1 MAAFSQEVLA
11 AMNLKHLSHNFSH
24 VLKQRNFAY
33 MVSGVL
39 LLCNVFLSLKV
50 MNQDDHW
57 VIIPW
62 PETDRRLPLSRHNLT
77 DRYLIDWADGLTG
90 RLLTMNPKTADQR
103 MYEFLLVTE
112 SSGGIED
119 KLKKQVQSLKS
130 ENISTAF
137 YPRDYAVKKDA
148 RQVWVTGDF
157 HTFFGKD
164 KSPVI
169 QKRTVVLTY
178 RTSARG
184 CILVKDFFYEGENE

>member
-1 MAAFSQEVLA
+1 
-11 AMNLKHLSHNFSH
+11 
-24 VLKQRNFAY
+24 
-33 MVSGVL
+33 MVSGML

-169 QKRTVVLTY
+169 QKRTVVLSY

-184 CILVKDFFYEGENE
+184 CILVKDFFYEGEHE

>member
-1 MAAFSQEVLA
+1 
-11 AMNLKHLSHNFSH
+11 MNLKHLSHNVSR
-24 VLKQRNFAY
+24 LLRQRNFAALICGAL
-33 MVSGVL
+33 MLS
-39 LLCNVFLSLKV
+39 NVFLSLKV

-77 DRYLIDWADGLTG
+77 DRYLIDWADGLTS
-90 RLLTMNPKTADQR
+90 RLLTMNPQTADQR

-112 SSGGIED
+112 SSGGLEA
-119 KLKKQVQSLKS
+119 KLKKQVDALKS
-130 ENISTAF
+130 ENLSTAF

-184 CILVKDFFYEGENE
+184 CILVKDFFYEGDHD

>member
-1 MAAFSQEVLA
+1 MAALSQEVLA

-33 MVSGVL
+33 MVSSVL

-77 DRYLIDWADGLTG
+77 DRYLIDWADGLTS

-130 ENISTAF
+130 ENISICREERCPSGLGDRGF
-137 YPRDYAVKKDA
+137 SYLLRQGQKPCDSEKDSGA
-148 RQVWVTGDF
+148 ELQDERERVHF
-157 HTFFGKD
+157 SERFFLRG
-164 KSPVI
+164 
-169 QKRTVVLTY
+169 RT
-178 RTSARG
+178 
-184 CILVKDFFYEGENE
+184 

>member
-1 MAAFSQEVLA
+1 
-11 AMNLKHLSHNFSH
+11 
-24 VLKQRNFAY
+24 
-33 MVSGVL
+33 
-39 LLCNVFLSLKV
+39 
-50 MNQDDHW
+50 
-57 VIIPW
+57 
-62 PETDRRLPLSRHNLT
+62 
-77 DRYLIDWADGLTG
+77 
-90 RLLTMNPKTADQR
+90 

-169 QKRTVVLTY
+169 QKRTVVLSY

-184 CILVKDFFYEGENE
+184 CILVKDFFYEGEHE

>member
-1 MAAFSQEVLA
+1 VAALSQEVLA
-11 AMNLKHLSHNFSH
+11 AMNLKHLSHNVSR
-24 VLKQRNFAY
+24 LLRQRNFAALICGAL
-33 MVSGVL
+33 MLS
-39 LLCNVFLSLKV
+39 NVFLSLKV

-77 DRYLIDWADGLTG
+77 DRYLIDWADGLTS
-90 RLLTMNPKTADQR
+90 RLLTMNPQTADQR

-112 SSGGIED
+112 SSGGLEA
-119 KLKKQVQSLKS
+119 KLKKQVDALKS
-130 ENISTAF
+130 ENLSTAF

-184 CILVKDFFYEGENE
+184 CILVKDFFYEGDHD

>member
-1 MAAFSQEVLA
+1 
-11 AMNLKHLSHNFSH
+11 MNLKHFSH
-24 VLKQRNFAY
+24 TLSRMIKQRNFSAL
-33 MVSGVL
+33 VTVVLLASNL
-39 LLCNVFLSLKV
+39 LLCVKV

-77 DRYLIDWADGLTG
+77 DRYLIDWADGLTS
-90 RLLTMNPKTADQR
+90 RLLTMNPQTADQR
-103 MYEFLLVTE
+103 LYEFLLITE
-112 SSGGIED
+112 SSGTIEA
-119 KLKKQVQSLKS
+119 KLKKQVETLKS

-137 YPRDYAVKKDA
+137 YPREYAVKKDA

-164 KSPVI
+164 TRPVI

-178 RTSARG
+178 STNGKG
-184 CILVKDFFYEGENE
+184 CILVKHFFYEGEHD